1 MATVL
6 SEHSTD
12 FDAGSV
18 RGERIRSHLSLV
30 EGIARRFDHRGE
42 ELEDLV
48 QVGTVGL
55 IAAVDRF
62 RPERGSD
69 FVAYAA
75 PTIAGEIRRHLRDRS
90 GTVRLPRRLYELRS
104 RLGAAESDLAA
115 TLGRAPTAAEL
126 ARALGA
132 PEEDVARLLADRA
145 PGPADGP
152 DEPAGEDAY
161 AGTEERLVVVE
172 ALRSLD
178 ERRRAIVHLRFF
190 AGLSQAEIGARLGL
204 SQVHVSRLLRSA
216 LAELG
221 PRVGGRP

>member
-6 SEHSTD
+6 SEHSMD
-12 FDAGSV
+12 FDAGAV

-90 GTVRLPRRLYELRS
+90 GTVRLPRRLYELRG

-115 TLGRAPTAAEL
+115 ALGRAPTTPEL
-126 ARALGA
+126 ARALAA

-145 PGPADGP
+145 PGAAHAP
-152 DEPAGEDAY
+152 DEPAGEDAH

-178 ERRRAIVHLRFF
+178 ERRRTIVHLRFF

-216 LAELG
+216 LEELG